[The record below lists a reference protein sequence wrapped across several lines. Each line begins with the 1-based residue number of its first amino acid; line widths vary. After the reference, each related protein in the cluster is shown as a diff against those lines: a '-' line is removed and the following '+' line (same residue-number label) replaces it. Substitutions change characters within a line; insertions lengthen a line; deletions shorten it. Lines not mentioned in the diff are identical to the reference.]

1 MGRFDSIK
9 KSRKK
14 SKDIDEKIEYLNKEL
29 CKTGLDEMMTT
40 TNVYQ
45 STDKV
50 PNTNFSDFEATSI
63 NGYGLGVS
71 GGDGNGAGGATVG
84 TITSD
89 MFLGNANL
97 GRTGVAISPPHPVT
111 GQRQYAQTQ
120 TGIGGFFEP
129 LKPGQRQG
137 NFGGSLRGGALW
149 FFDPNYNFSGRV
161 GRWLNFEWMVG
172 SNTWGWYDTSVITG
186 SLFLNPNLDEYE
198 LNGVNIGTQIKNQI
212 ASIDFGSNGTVGT
225 PKTIV
230 LIKNKLDDPSF
241 IPIDIG
247 KLSPQGYNYLKD
259 KSSVGLRA
267 GTKRKTGRG
276 VGAKITSGGKGGR
289 VTSRSL
295 KDYVKGRG
303 VGFSPNADKVARKV
317 ANKLP
322 PKPTPT
328 EIRNTTVAEFRNNG
342 DDLAA
347 NKFYTEDR
355 IAELESKSK
364 LSSSEQSEL
373 KQLKVQAVYQNLV
386 TPENNVSVAD
396 QQSEHDTAAEEQS
409 KRIFNGMNSSSS
421 KISTALD
428 DMLNSPASS
437 DLSETEREAI
447 SSFSTAIA
455 SGEKITPE
463 LFSKFEPTPEV
474 PPTPPTPPKSM
485 TPSEFEKWRDS
496 GFEGLQ
502 SDDDGILKV
511 PSPSNTLS
519 SPSNTLSSQE
529 FTFSDGSTGKVIT
542 TQSGDKIHV
551 NSDGKVVNPS
561 GNTALEDA
569 KIVSNQKLFN
579 NIDIATS
586 ILTNGI
592 VEHKPSEEAISQFKS
607 NITPD
612 IISKFQFNTERVGYS
627 DGNFNVTYDE
637 NGKRIF
643 NPNRD
648 SSGNQGA
655 NSADLSL
662 NIGGNIAILEHGKPN
677 GQIVLPTDGSEGYA
691 LVEKYAYHNT
701 ESSNP
706 FSKNFDPN
714 ELPDLSTGLL
724 SGLIHLAANTPQGKA
739 LQAVSDLFSKITGSD
754 SKLPEFL
761 NGYGI
766 HGMAHHEVKVPL
778 SELPADV
785 LAEIQKNENY
795 DAYENSRNK
804 TIDAEKYP
812 PPKQWSTFE
821 DEEGNLTQYYTY
833 SIFEGDDGKTYKSV
847 LQLPQIDTN
856 ADGTPYFGSIY
867 SPSAYRRSIPLFDTG
882 MDDLMGEYIPP
893 LKNPPPFEPPKPKNE
908 SYISESVKLG
918 HFEPEVLNIDIEQL
932 RKGIMPEFP
941 KDPPPEMINGY
952 SAKSKLAPKTIEGE
966 PFLNITKKDLAK
978 NHRFTDKEISE
989 YIDEINAINDYI
1001 RKNPAELKYAMIRYP
1016 KDDPRL
1022 AQLNFKMDQMK
1033 AASDEYMET
1042 HFPENKSLFNK
1053 IQQKISNTIGQTDP
1067 KNFKDHTPPPQFTD
1081 ELKINEQRKKIISKH
1096 FNKPV
1101 KIKKLFRG

>member
-50 PNTNFSDFEATSI
+50 PNTDFSDFEALSQ

-71 GGDGNGAGGATVG
+71 GADGNGAGGAYVG
-84 TITSD
+84 KVIASEHGLTPGLHD
-89 MFLGNANL
+89 FVLNL
-97 GRTGVAISPPHPVT
+97 DDVAVSPPHPQG
-111 GQRQYAQTQ
+111 GQRRYASTV
-120 TGIGGFFEP
+120 TGIGGAFSP
-129 LKPGQRQG
+129 LRPGKIQA
-137 NFGGSLRGGALW
+137 GSLRGGALW
-149 FFDPNYNFSGRV
+149 FFDPNYNFSGQV
-161 GRWLNFEWMVG
+161 GRWLNFEWHP
-172 SNTWGWYDTSVITG
+172 SAKAWGFYDTSFITG
-186 SLFLNPNLDEYE
+186 STFLNPNIDQYE
-198 LNGVNIGTQIKNQI
+198 LNGVNIGQQIKDKI
-212 ASIDFGSNGTVGT
+212 AGINFGDNGVIGT
-225 PKTIV
+225 PQTIV
-230 LIKNKLDDPSF
+230 LTKNKLDDPSF

-289 VTSRSL
+289 VSSRGI
-295 KDYVKGRG
+295 KDYIKGRG
-303 VGFSPNADKVARKV
+303 VGLSPSAGRVARKI
-317 ANKLP
+317 ANQLP

-463 LFSKFEPTPEV
+463 LFSNFEPTPEV

-502 SDDDGILKV
+502 SDADGTLKV
-511 PSPSNTLS
+511 PSP
-519 SPSNTLSSQE
+519 PNTLSSQE

-592 VEHKPSEEAISQFKS
+592 VEHTPSEEAISQFKS

-637 NGKRIF
+637 NGKKIF

-655 NSADLSL
+655 NSPDLSL
-662 NIGGNIAILEHGKPN
+662 DVGGNIAILEHGKPN
-677 GQIVLPTDGSEGYA
+677 GQVVLPTDGSEGYV

-714 ELPDLSTGLL
+714 ELPDLGTGLL

-785 LAEIQKNENY
+785 LAEIQGNENY

-821 DEEGNLTQYYTY
+821 DEDGNLTQYYTY

-856 ADGTPYFGSIY
+856 ADGTPYSGSIY

-918 HFEPEVLNIDIEQL
+918 HFEPEVLNVDIEQL

-952 SAKSKLAPKTIEGE
+952 SAKSKLAPKTIEGK

-989 YIDEINAINDYI
+989 YMDEINAINDYI

-1033 AASDEYMET
+1033 AASAQYMET
-1042 HFPENKSLFNK
+1042 HFPENQKLFNK
-1053 IQQKISNTIGQTDP
+1053 LQQKISNTIGQTDP

-1081 ELKINEQRKKIISKH
+1081 ESKINEQRKKIISKH
-1096 FNKPV
+1096 FKKPV